1 MQQGAKQNN
10 IWLLT
15 PVFGTLVFVLIY
27 IAATLLYPGGSQV
40 DKNSAGF
47 DWFNNYWCN
56 LLNEYA
62 INGQQNPAR
71 PVAITGLLVLS
82 LVLTAFWF
90 LFSRYSHCRKV
101 PGLIIRL
108 SGTVAMSISLLL
120 FTDMNHDLVTNLAS
134 GFGLIATVT
143 ILIVLYQMKW
153 YGLLIFGICNLLLI
167 AGNNYLYYHKELIV
181 YLPVVQKLSFAAFL
195 LWVCCITI
203 FLYSGNTNRRI
214 LSPLL

>member
-1 MQQGAKQNN
+1 MKRNS

-15 PVFGTLVFVLIY
+15 PVFGTVLFVILY
-27 IAATLLYPGGSQV
+27 IVATLLYPGGSQV
-40 DKNSAGF
+40 DKNATGF

-71 PVAITGLLVLS
+71 PVAITGLLVLC
-82 LVLTAFWF
+82 LALTAFWF
-90 LFSRYSHCRKV
+90 LFSRHSHSWGVGK
-101 PGLIIRL
+101 LIIRV
-108 SGTVAMSISLLL
+108 SGTAAMSISLFL

-153 YGLLIFGICNLLLI
+153 YGLLIFGIGNLLLI
-167 AGNNYLYYHKELIV
+167 AGNNYLYYHEALIV

-195 LWVCCITI
+195 LWVCCITGC
-203 FLYSGNTNRRI
+203 FYKR
-214 LSPLL
+214 